1 VAKENASKAEESS
14 RREREELN
22 RIGGF
27 WKAAKKFRRI
37 GGASDVPAAPRTP
50 LKP

>member
-1 VAKENASKAEESS
+1 MAKENAPKAEESS
-14 RREREELN
+14 KQERDELE
-22 RIGGF
+22 RPGGF

-37 GGASDVPAAPRTP
+37 GGVSDVPAAPRTP